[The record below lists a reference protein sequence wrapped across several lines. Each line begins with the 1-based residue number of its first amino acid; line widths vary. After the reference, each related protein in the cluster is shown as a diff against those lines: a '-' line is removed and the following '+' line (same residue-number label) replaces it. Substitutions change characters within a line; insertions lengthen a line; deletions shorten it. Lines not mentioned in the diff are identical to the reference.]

1 MADSVEGRPAAA
13 GVMLALIVAVAAEAN
28 SVAVKMK
35 AGWAVH
41 RVAGFDL
48 PVLPLYC
55 QIVGQI
61 VGQMVVAH

>member
-13 GVMLALIVAVAAEAN
+13 GVMLAPLALIVAVTAEAS

-48 PVLPLYC
+48 QVLPLYC
-55 QIVGQI
+55 QIVGQ
-61 VGQMVVAH
+61 MVVAH